1 MQASLFFEFEDN
13 LPKHLTPLQ
22 KTEATMEYCN
32 NGIKQG
38 WWDNIPIPEGWVE
51 GQEEPRPKP
60 DPNQYIRRHTK
71 NVAGTPPFSPRFFN
85 CRSR

>member
-38 WWDNIPIPEGWVE
+38 WWDNITIPEGWVE
-51 GQEEPRPKP
+51 GQEKPRPKGITKY
-60 DPNQYIRRHTK
+60 PNKTRD
-71 NVAGTPPFSPRFFN
+71 GCPPSIPRLFN

>member
-1 MQASLFFEFEDN
+1 MQASLFFEFKHN

-32 NGIKQG
+32 NGIKEG
-38 WWDNIPIPEGWVE
+38 WWDNVPIPEGWVE
-51 GQEEPRPKP
+51 GQEKPRPKVEYKRR
-60 DPNQYIRRHTK
+60 PNKTRD
-71 NVAGTPPFSPRFFN
+71 GCPPSIPRFFN